1 MVNTEDNEYNRNED
15 NDVNETEDGLLSGND
30 GVHGQAPL
38 GRQQATG
45 RRKWNNA
52 LYRVVMECYYE
63 SNPGTRG
70 YRRRMLNNWQNRGM
84 FRLSEQ
90 NLADQARAIRNNNW
104 LSTVE
109 LEEIKRGVSRETGDE
124 SIENMER
131 EPASRDKCE
140 QD

>member
-1 MVNTEDNEYNRNED
+1 
-15 NDVNETEDGLLSGND
+15 
-30 GVHGQAPL
+30 
-38 GRQQATG
+38 
-45 RRKWNNA
+45 
-52 LYRVVMECYYE
+52 
-63 SNPGTRG
+63 
-70 YRRRMLNNWQNRGM
+70 MLNNWQNRGM

-90 NLADQARAIRNNNW
+90 NLADQAGAIRNNNW

>member
-1 MVNTEDNEYNRNED
+1 MSNINED
-15 NDVNETEDGLLSGND
+15 NDVNETEDGLSSGND

-38 GRQQATG
+38 GRQQTTG

-63 SNPGTRG
+63 SNPGIRG
-70 YRRRMLNNWQNRGM
+70 YRRRMLNSWQNRGM

-90 NLADQARAIRNNNW
+90 NLADQARVIRNNKW

-109 LEEIKRGVSRETGDE
+109 LES
-124 SIENMER
+124 
-131 EPASRDKCE
+131 
-140 QD
+140 